1 MIRRIAIGTALL
13 AVLATA
19 PAFGGFGASDLI
31 FIPVVTRA
39 VGSAGTQWVSD
50 VYVTN
55 VDDVDIDVAFIYL
68 PSGFNNSARFV
79 DRTYWLGG
87 RESDGFGDVNEELAS
102 IPPGGTVVLRDIVGE
117 YWSASIGANGNGSL
131 VAAAYEA
138 DTLEDDGSRVYRNA
152 VVNSRIYNDTTIWVE
167 DDENPGEF
175 VERAAE
181 YGQNMPGVP
190 WYNLADGGAVGD
202 DYDLSYE
209 VLTGGEEGNGR
220 RYNVGVFNASDVLT
234 SLTVAIQPL
243 QPNGEPYLDAEENE
257 ISSVVTL
264 APLSHIQLFRPYP
277 NVWEIEDDVEQSTVR
292 VSIVAWS
299 SSASQPRPMMTS
311 YGSVVYNRTGDPS
324 SVLPS
329 FADPYDVECIWGP
342 GDPGA
347 AKRRDRPAQR
357 PVAIPPR

>member
-13 AVLATA
+13 AVLATGTA
-19 PAFGGFGASDLI
+19 DAGFGASDLI
-31 FIPVVTRA
+31 YIPVVTRA
-39 VGSAGTQWVSD
+39 VGSVGSQWISD

-68 PSGFNNSARFV
+68 PSGFSNAGRFV
-79 DRTYWLGG
+79 DRASWLGG
-87 RESDGFGDVNEELAS
+87 RESDGFGHIDEQLAS

-117 YWSASIGANGNGSL
+117 YWSGSIGANGNGSL

-138 DTLEDDGSRVYRNA
+138 DTLEDDGTRVYRNA

-209 VLTGGEEGNGR
+209 VLTGGEEGSGR
-220 RYNVGVFNASDVLT
+220 RYNVGVFNASDLLT
-234 SLTVAIQPL
+234 TLTIQIQPF
-243 QPNGEPYLDAEENE
+243 QANGEPYLDADELE
-257 ISSVVTL
+257 ISTIVTVPP
-264 APLSHIQLFRPYP
+264 ASHVQLFRPYP
-277 NVWEIEDDVEQSTVR
+277 NEWGIEGDVDQSTVR

-299 SSASQPRPMMTS
+299 SSAANPRPMMTS
-311 YGSVVYNRTGDPS
+311 YGSVVYNRTNDPS

-329 FADPYDVECIWGP
+329 FADPYDVECIWGS

-347 AKRRDRPAQR
+347 AKRSRPAER